1 MKRATSILLLLCL
14 LIPIGSF
21 AEPLDF
27 SNVVEND
34 GRLTGELVTAEP
46 TETNT
51 DTTLRIDCAAPRPLT
66 DEQWVRLHT
75 EFWKTDKKAFGK
87 ALKAVGT
94 STQQGSWWNTM
105 NDPLRREI
113 AWRGTPDIDTFGVVA
128 AAELTASMQAAADT
142 YQRFFE
148 SLGLQPDIV
157 AVCDYAKRD
166 YAAFRQNSDDEANA
180 ERSCK
185 DFLEKEAKLKRDP
198 ADYTWIVGRI
208 SLRGLPVGSMSY
220 PDGDVR
226 EPDARTGIG
235 SWVNA
240 LADKDGKLVNVYV
253 AAVPLEKGAE
263 PLSGTQTDWRLA
275 FQRLN
280 EQLYA
285 QIDGPYWSIGV
296 SDYHNQDVAGA
307 SDGAATF
314 YATYMTLTAIE
325 PVWVGC
331 CKNEL
336 VPGYRFTIETR
347 RRKDDALVWSN
358 DYTIDMVEMLAR

>member
-1 MKRATSILLLLCL
+1 MKRAASILLLLCL
-14 LIPIGSF
+14 SIPMVSF

-27 SNVVEND
+27 SNVIEKD
-34 GRLTGELVTAEP
+34 GWLTGEIVTAEP
-46 TETNT
+46 TEINT
-51 DTTLRIDCAAPRPLT
+51 DTTLRIDCAVPQPLT

-75 EFWKTDKKAFGK
+75 EFWKTDKKAFAK
-87 ALKAVGT
+87 VLKAVGT
-94 STQQGSWWNTM
+94 STQTGSWWNTM
-105 NDPLRREI
+105 DDPLRREI
-113 AWRGTPDIDTFGVVA
+113 AWRGTPDIDTLYMVA
-128 AAELTASMQAAADT
+128 ATELTASMQAAVDT
-142 YQRFFE
+142 YRCFFE
-148 SLGLQPDIV
+148 SLGLQPDII
-157 AVCDYAKRD
+157 AVCDYAQRD

-180 ERSCK
+180 ERSYK
-185 DFLEKEAKLKRDP
+185 DFLAKEAKCKRDP
-198 ADYTWIVGRI
+198 ANYTWIVGRM

-220 PDGDVR
+220 PDGDAR
-226 EPDARTGIG
+226 EPDVRAGIG

-263 PLSGTQTDWRLA
+263 LLPGTQPDWRLA

-285 QIDGPYWSIGV
+285 QIVQPYWSIGA
-296 SDYHNQDVAGA
+296 SDYNNQDVVGA
-307 SDGAATF
+307 NDSTATF

-331 CKNEL
+331 YKNEL

-358 DYTIDMVEMLAR
+358 DHTIDMVELLVR